1 MGILIWHLRKTT
13 RIRGSQGIIAWSSI
27 HLTVW
32 MPSKIPSWVELIDKR
47 AKNSACFSNIT
58 QMEIPRLKKRSFYLI
73 VKWAKVIR
81 SLIIIILRT
90 ASWGNLTRMVTIH
103 PLLNSIRSMFYHD
116 SNRLKASKDS
126 NSKQNQ
132 GTSQLINLGI
142 IVSCL
147 LSRLIWYHR
156 LEKYSK
162 PRKASAPNFC
172 QIKPISVRWA
182 CSGYLILITRTPTCF
197 RISNLMKSHHC
208 IVLMKPI
215 SQLKILFRTSLEN
228 SSLTFPAFR
237 PQVESTSMRTICDH
251 RDSAKSS
258 L

>member
-13 RIRGSQGIIAWSSI
+13 RIRESQEIIAWSSI
-27 HLTVW
+27 HSTVW
-32 MPSKIPSWVELIDKR
+32 MPSKIPSWVEPIDKR
-47 AKNSACFSNIT
+47 AKNLACFSNIT
-58 QMEIPRLKKRSFYLI
+58 QMGILRSKKRSSYQI

-90 ASWGNLTRMVTIH
+90 ASWENLIIMVTIH
-103 PLLNSIRSMFYHD
+103 PLRNFIRSMFYHD
-116 SNRLKASKDS
+116 SNRPKASKDL
-126 NSKQNQ
+126 NSKPNQ

-142 IVSCL
+142 IVICL

-162 PRKASAPNFC
+162 PKKASAPNFC
-172 QIKPISVRWA
+172 QIKPTSVRWA
-182 CSGYLILITRTPTCF
+182 CSGYLIPITRTPTCF
-197 RISNLMKSHHC
+197 RISNRMKSHHY

-215 SQLKILFRTSLEN
+215 SLSKIPSRTSPES

-251 RDSAKSS
+251 RD
-258 L
+258 